1 MNPRVAPARRAPL
14 LLAAL
19 LGASLA
25 TSLAA
30 PAPDQM
36 AAMAAAKE
44 VQGTC
49 GACHKQN
56 REGDNQTGF
65 KFKPGLF

>member
-1 MNPRVAPARRAPL
+1 M
-14 LLAAL
+14 
-19 LGASLA
+19 
-25 TSLAA
+25 LAA
-30 PAPDQM
+30 PAPDQQ

-65 KFKPGLF
+65 KFKPGVF